1 MRRSEIPH
9 HFPTLY
15 RMRRR
20 FAIRLP
26 RLPRLSK
33 RTWLIVA
40 VIMAVVLVDGILSL
54 RRRGYLER
62 ARGYRE
68 AYVRSAA
75 AEQTQLKVIKLA
87 EGADAGFE
95 QAIAKA
101 ERQRDAATD
110 GPERHQWE
118 ERLKESRSLL
128 TQNQNEVVPGLR
140 KGAARTTAER
150 VYFQGLLNKYLY
162 AASHPW
168 RSVPPDPPWP
178 E

>member
-1 MRRSEIPH
+1 MRRSEIQH

-15 RMRRR
+15 RVRRC
-20 FAIRLP
+20 FAI

-33 RTWLIVA
+33 RTCLIVA
-40 VIMAVVLVDGILSL
+40 VIVAVVFVDRNLTL
-54 RRRGYLER
+54 RRRVNLER

-75 AEQTQLKVIKLA
+75 AEQTQLKTLKFA

-95 QAIAKA
+95 QAIAEA
-101 ERQRDAATD
+101 ERRRDAATD
-110 GPERHQWE
+110 GPGRYKWE
-118 ERLKESRSLL
+118 ERLKERRSLL
-128 TQNQNEVVPGLR
+128 ASNREEVVPGLR
-140 KGAARTTAER
+140 KGVARTTAER
-150 VYFQGLLNKYLY
+150 VYFQELMNKYLD